1 MTVHLQPAVEF
12 DAKKHLCYEPPA
24 SRITMKELALED
36 VGISPIAVTAPFP
49 LFNLDGVTEL
59 RRNILSD
66 EVIDKFTVSSYLS
79 AFQGREFTKNVAP
92 FVHAAW
98 TSPEVIAAVSEAAGI
113 ELVPVMECELGHTNY
128 QLGDLG
134 KDGVKLSPITPQ
146 PLENL
151 GVTVSDLDKYQA
163 LADADD
169 GNRPDNVVVWHYDS
183 YPFVC
188 VLMLSDVSQMIG
200 GETALQCGDG
210 RVVKARGPGVGHCVV
225 MQGRHV
231 KHAALRAYNSGERI
245 TMVTSFR
252 AKDSLVRDASV
263 LTTIHPITKRN
274 RINYQWTL
282 YRMKLLAERFTAMAN
297 KLESQKA
304 AFGGDLDDADGKG
317 GSEVVNVAETQKWL
331 EEQIEYLTM
340 TGSQLMP

>member
-1 MTVHLQPAVEF
+1 MVGLKPSTRF
-12 DAKKHLCYEPPA
+12 DASKHLAYVPPE

-49 LFNLDGVTEL
+49 LFSREGVTEL
-59 RRNILSD
+59 RRDILSK
-66 EVIDKFTVSSYLS
+66 EVLDKYTVSSYLA

-92 FVHAAW
+92 FVHDAW

-113 ELVPVMECELGHTNY
+113 DLVPIMDLELGHTNF
-128 QLGDLG
+128 QLGEKGKAGIAETSVEPNPPELGIAVNDL
-134 KDGVKLSPITPQ
+134 V
-146 PLENL
+146 
-151 GVTVSDLDKYQA
+151 KYQEM
-163 LADADD
+163 ADKED
-169 GNRPDNVVVWHYDS
+169 GTSKDNVVTWHYDS

-210 RVVKARGPGVGHCVV
+210 RIVKARGPGLGYCVV

-231 KHAALRAYNSGERI
+231 KHTALRSYNTGERI

-252 AKDSLVRDASV
+252 AKDPLVRDASV
-263 LTTIHPITKRN
+263 LSTIHPITKRN

-297 KLESQKA
+297 QLEAQKA
-304 AFGGDLDDADGKG
+304 SFGELDDEDGQG
-317 GSEVVNVAETQKWL
+317 GSEVVNVPKTQKWL
-331 EEQIEYLTM
+331 EEQIEYLST
-340 TGSQLMP
+340 TGEQLMM